1 MRLIRKSK
9 LRKSARNGVK
19 KSALITASTAL
30 AIAGV
35 LAGTGTA
42 QAAGNGPGGAS
53 NIRGTD
59 PGNTDLMIERL
70 CNQEGSLTGVYGAYN
85 VDTGEFKTQDEYLRD
100 VFGLWTPA
108 GPWELFRGWCGY
120 AEASTW
126 STKGATVRTS
136 PWIGNRGSKDD
147 KETFVSSYGTKTFAK
162 KSVGGTIGLSLA
174 KSIFSGS
181 VGGSAG
187 YEWGWEK
194 ESKFERRSEKTIPP
208 CTQVAVTWTPY
219 QRVVRV
225 NPVFYVED
233 YQWNKGDG
241 DVTTHTW
248 RGRDASW
255 KTIYSYG
262 YYIDGVSDK
271 LLPNG
276 QPDGREDK
284 VEEKLDPGTCAK

>member
-1 MRLIRKSK
+1 MRLFRAST
-9 LRKSARNGVK
+9 LK
-19 KSALITASTAL
+19 KSALAAASAAL
-30 AIAGV
+30 AVTGL
-35 LAGTGTA
+35 LAGSGTA
-42 QAAGNGPGGAS
+42 QAAGPGGAQ
-53 NIRGTD
+53 NVRGVD
-59 PGNTDLMIERL
+59 PGNTDVMLDRL
-70 CNQEGSLTGVYGAYN
+70 CSQETSLTGVYGALN

-100 VFGLWTPA
+100 VVGLWVPA

-120 AEASTW
+120 AQSSTW
-126 STKGATVRTS
+126 SVKGEPVRTS
-136 PWIGNRGSKDD
+136 EWTGNHGTTED
-147 KETFVSSYGTKTFAK
+147 KVTFVSGYSTKTFAK
-162 KSVGGTIGLSLA
+162 KSVGANISLSLA
-174 KSIFSGS
+174 KSIFSGT

-194 ESKFERRSEKTIPP
+194 TSSFERRSEKSIPP
-208 CTQVAVTWTPY
+208 CTQVATTWTPY

-241 DVTTHTW
+241 EVTTHTW

-284 VEEKLDPGTCAK
+284 WQENLDPKSCAK

>member
-1 MRLIRKSK
+1 MRLFRTST
-9 LRKSARNGVK
+9 LK
-19 KSALITASTAL
+19 KSALAAASAAL
-30 AIAGV
+30 AVTGL
-35 LAGTGTA
+35 LAGSGTA
-42 QAAGNGPGGAS
+42 QAAGPGGAQ
-53 NIRGTD
+53 NVRGVD
-59 PGNTDLMIERL
+59 PGNTDVMLDRL
-70 CNQEGSLTGVYGAYN
+70 CSQETSLTGVYGALN

-100 VFGLWTPA
+100 VFGLWVPA

-120 AEASTW
+120 AQSSTW
-126 STKGATVRTS
+126 SVKGEPVRTS
-136 PWIGNRGSKDD
+136 EWTGNHGTTED
-147 KETFVSSYGTKTFAK
+147 KVTFVSGYSTKTFAK
-162 KSVGGTIGLSLA
+162 KSVGASISLSLA
-174 KSIFSGS
+174 KSIFSGT

-194 ESKFERRSEKTIPP
+194 TSSFERRSEKSIPP
-208 CTQVAVTWTPY
+208 CTQVATTWTPY

-241 DVTTHTW
+241 EVTTHTW

-262 YYIDGVSDK
+262 YYIDGISDK

-284 VEEKLDPGTCAK
+284 WQENLDPKSCAK

>member
-1 MRLIRKSK
+1 MRTFRTSTL
-9 LRKSARNGVK
+9 K
-19 KSALITASTAL
+19 KSALAAASVAL
-30 AIAGV
+30 AVTGL
-35 LAGTGTA
+35 LAGSGTA
-42 QAAGNGPGGAS
+42 QAAGPGGAQ
-53 NIRGTD
+53 NVRGVD
-59 PGNTDLMIERL
+59 PGNTDVMLDRL
-70 CNQEGSLTGVYGAYN
+70 CGQETSLTGVYGAYN
-85 VDTGEFKTQDEYLRD
+85 VDTGEFKTRDEYLRD
-100 VFGLWTPA
+100 VVGLWVPA

-120 AEASTW
+120 AQASTW
-126 STKGATVRTS
+126 SVKGEPVRTS
-136 PWIGNRGSKDD
+136 EWTGNHGTTED
-147 KETFVSSYGTKTFAK
+147 KVTFVSGYSTKTFAK
-162 KSVGGTIGLSLA
+162 KSVGANISLSLA
-174 KSIFSGS
+174 KSIFSGT

-194 ESKFERRSEKTIPP
+194 SSSFERRSEKSIPP
-208 CTQVAVTWTPY
+208 CTQVATTWTPY

-241 DVTTHTW
+241 EVTAHTW

-284 VEEKLDPGTCAK
+284 WQENLDPKSCAK

>member
-1 MRLIRKSK
+1 MRTFRTSTL
-9 LRKSARNGVK
+9 K
-19 KSALITASTAL
+19 KSALAAASVAL
-30 AIAGV
+30 AVTGL
-35 LAGTGTA
+35 LAGSGTA
-42 QAAGNGPGGAS
+42 QAAGPGGAQ
-53 NIRGTD
+53 NVRGVD
-59 PGNTDLMIERL
+59 PGNTDVMLDRL
-70 CNQEGSLTGVYGAYN
+70 CGQETSLTGVYGAYN

-100 VFGLWTPA
+100 VVGLWVPA

-120 AEASTW
+120 AQSSTW
-126 STKGATVRTS
+126 SVKGEPVRTS
-136 PWIGNRGSKDD
+136 EWTGNHGTTED
-147 KETFVSSYGTKTFAK
+147 KVTFVSGYSTKTFAK
-162 KSVGGTIGLSLA
+162 KSVGANISLSLA
-174 KSIFSGS
+174 KSIFSGT

-194 ESKFERRSEKTIPP
+194 SSSFERRSEKSIPP
-208 CTQVAVTWTPY
+208 CTQVATTWTPY

-241 DVTTHTW
+241 EVTAHTW

-284 VEEKLDPGTCAK
+284 WQENLDPKSCAK

>member
-1 MRLIRKSK
+1 MRTFRTSTL
-9 LRKSARNGVK
+9 K
-19 KSALITASTAL
+19 KTAL
-30 AIAGV
+30 AAASVALAVTGL
-35 LAGTGTA
+35 LAGSGTA
-42 QAAGNGPGGAS
+42 QAAGPGGAQ
-53 NIRGTD
+53 NVRGVD
-59 PGNTDLMIERL
+59 PGNTDVMLDRL
-70 CNQEGSLTGVYGAYN
+70 CGQETSLTGVYGAYN

-100 VFGLWTPA
+100 VVGLWVPA

-120 AEASTW
+120 AQASTW
-126 STKGATVRTS
+126 SVKGEPVRTS
-136 PWIGNRGSKDD
+136 EWTGNHGTTED
-147 KETFVSSYGTKTFAK
+147 KVTFVSGYSTKTFAK
-162 KSVGGTIGLSLA
+162 KSVGANISLSLA
-174 KSIFSGS
+174 KSIFSGT

-194 ESKFERRSEKTIPP
+194 SSSFERRSEKSIPP
-208 CTQVAVTWTPY
+208 CTQVATTWTPY

-241 DVTTHTW
+241 EVTAHTW

-284 VEEKLDPGTCAK
+284 WQENLDPKSCAK

>member
-1 MRLIRKSK
+1 MRLFRAST
-9 LRKSARNGVK
+9 LK
-19 KSALITASTAL
+19 KSALAAASAAL
-30 AIAGV
+30 AVTGL
-35 LAGTGTA
+35 LAGSGTA
-42 QAAGNGPGGAS
+42 QAAGPGGAQ
-53 NIRGTD
+53 NVRGVD
-59 PGNTDLMIERL
+59 PGNTDVMLDRL
-70 CNQEGSLTGVYGAYN
+70 CSQETSLTGVYGALN

-100 VFGLWTPA
+100 VIGLWVPA

-120 AEASTW
+120 AQSSTW
-126 STKGATVRTS
+126 SVKGEPVRTS
-136 PWIGNRGSKDD
+136 EWTGNHGTTED
-147 KETFVSSYGTKTFAK
+147 KVTFVSGYSTKAFAK
-162 KSVGGTIGLSLA
+162 KSVGASISLSLA
-174 KSIFSGS
+174 KSIFSGT

-194 ESKFERRSEKTIPP
+194 TSSFERRSEKSIPP
-208 CTQVAVTWTPY
+208 CTQVATTWTPY

-241 DVTTHTW
+241 EVTTHTW

-262 YYIDGVSDK
+262 YYIDGTSDK

-284 VEEKLDPGTCAK
+284 WQENLDPKSCAK

>member
-1 MRLIRKSK
+1 MRLIRTATTAIA
-9 LRKSARNGVK
+9 SA
-19 KSALITASTAL
+19 AL
-30 AIAGV
+30 AITGV
-35 LAGTGTA
+35 LAGAGSA
-42 QAAGNGPGGAS
+42 QAAGPGGAQ
-53 NIRGTD
+53 NVRGVD

-70 CNQEGSLTGVYGAYN
+70 CSQETSLTGVYGALN

-100 VFGLWTPA
+100 VFGLWKPA

-126 STKGATVRTS
+126 STKGEPVRTS
-136 PWIGNRGSKDD
+136 RWIGNRGSADD
-147 KETFVSSYGTKTFAK
+147 KETFVSSYSTKTFAK
-162 KSVGGTIGLSLA
+162 KSVGGTISLSLA
-174 KSIFSGS
+174 KSIFSGG

-194 ESKFERRSEKTIPP
+194 ESRFETRSEKTIPP
-208 CTQVAVTWTPY
+208 CRQVSVTWTPY

-225 NPVFYVED
+225 NPVFQIED
-233 YQWNKGDG
+233 YQWNKGGD
-241 DVTTHTW
+241 DVTAHTW

-271 LLPNG
+271 ILPNG

-284 VEEKLDPGTCAK
+284 IEERLDPDTCTK

>member
-1 MRLIRKSK
+1 MRLFRTST
-9 LRKSARNGVK
+9 LK
-19 KSALITASTAL
+19 KSALAAASAAL
-30 AIAGV
+30 AVTGL
-35 LAGTGTA
+35 LAGSGTA
-42 QAAGNGPGGAS
+42 QAAGPGGAQ
-53 NIRGTD
+53 NVRGVD
-59 PGNTDLMIERL
+59 PGNTDVMLDRL
-70 CNQEGSLTGVYGAYN
+70 CSQETSLTGVYGALN

-100 VFGLWTPA
+100 VFGLWVPA

-120 AEASTW
+120 AQSSTW
-126 STKGATVRTS
+126 SVKGEPVRTS
-136 PWIGNRGSKDD
+136 EWTGNHGTTED
-147 KETFVSSYGTKTFAK
+147 KVTFVSGYSTKTFAK
-162 KSVGGTIGLSLA
+162 KSVGASISLSLA
-174 KSIFSGS
+174 KSIFSGT

-194 ESKFERRSEKTIPP
+194 TSSFERRSEKSIPP
-208 CTQVAVTWTPY
+208 CTQVATTWTPY

-241 DVTTHTW
+241 EVTTHTW

-262 YYIDGVSDK
+262 YYIDGISDK

-284 VEEKLDPGTCAK
+284 WQENLDPKSCAR

>member
-1 MRLIRKSK
+1 MRPFRT
-9 LRKSARNGVK
+9 SALK
-19 KSALITASTAL
+19 KSALAAASVAL
-30 AIAGV
+30 AVTGL
-35 LAGTGTA
+35 LAGSGTA
-42 QAAGNGPGGAS
+42 QAAGPGGAQ
-53 NIRGTD
+53 NVRGVD
-59 PGNTDLMIERL
+59 PGNTDVMLDRL
-70 CNQEGSLTGVYGAYN
+70 CSQETSLTGVYGAYN

-100 VFGLWTPA
+100 VVGLWVPA

-120 AEASTW
+120 AESSTW
-126 STKGATVRTS
+126 SIKGEPVRTS
-136 PWIGNRGSKDD
+136 EWTGNHGTTED
-147 KETFVSSYGTKTFAK
+147 KVTFVSGYSTKTFAK
-162 KSVGGTIGLSLA
+162 KSVGASISLSLA
-174 KSIFSGS
+174 KSIFSGTA
-181 VGGSAG
+181 GGSFG

-194 ESKFERRSEKTIPP
+194 SSSFERRSEKSIPP
-208 CTQVAVTWTPY
+208 CTQVATTWTPY

-241 DVTTHTW
+241 EVTAHTW

-284 VEEKLDPGTCAK
+284 WQESLDPKSCAK

>member
-9 LRKSARNGVK
+9 IKKLGTLK

-30 AIAGV
+30 ALTGL
-35 LAGTGTA
+35 LAGSGSA
-42 QAAGNGPGGAS
+42 QAADGGPGGAT

-70 CNQEGSLTGVYGAYN
+70 CGQEGSLTGVYGALN
-85 VDTGEFKTQDEYLRD
+85 VDTGEFKTRDEYLDD
-100 VFGLWTPA
+100 VFPLWEPV
-108 GPWELFRGWCGY
+108 GPWETFRGWCGY
-120 AEASTW
+120 AQASTW
-126 STKGATVRTS
+126 SIKGEPVRTS

-147 KETFVSSYGTKTFAK
+147 KETFVSSYSTKTFAK
-162 KSVGGTIGLSLA
+162 KSVGATISLSAA
-174 KSIFSGS
+174 KSIFSGTA
-181 VGGSAG
+181 GGSFS

-194 ESKFERRSEKTIPP
+194 TSSFERRSEKTIPP

-225 NPVFYVED
+225 NPIFYVED
-233 YQWNKGDG
+233 YQWNKDPSSR
-241 DVTTHTW
+241 DNMRTVHSW
-248 RGRDASW
+248 RDRGYN
-255 KTIYSYG
+255 TIYSYG
-262 YYIDGVSDK
+262 YYIDGISDT

-284 VEEKLDPGTCAK
+284 VEEKLDPKTCA

>member
-1 MRLIRKSK
+1 MRPFRT
-9 LRKSARNGVK
+9 SALK
-19 KSALITASTAL
+19 KSALAAASVAL
-30 AIAGV
+30 AVTGL
-35 LAGTGTA
+35 LAGSGTA
-42 QAAGNGPGGAS
+42 QAAGPGGAQ
-53 NIRGTD
+53 NVRGVD
-59 PGNTDLMIERL
+59 PGNTDVMLDRL
-70 CNQEGSLTGVYGAYN
+70 CSQETSLTGVYGAYN
-85 VDTGEFKTQDEYLRD
+85 VDTGEFKTRDEYLRD
-100 VFGLWTPA
+100 VVGLWVPA

-120 AEASTW
+120 AESSTW
-126 STKGATVRTS
+126 SIKGEPVRTS
-136 PWIGNRGSKDD
+136 EWTGNHGTTED
-147 KETFVSSYGTKTFAK
+147 KVTFVSGYSTKTFAK
-162 KSVGGTIGLSLA
+162 KSVGASISLSLA
-174 KSIFSGS
+174 KNIFSGTA
-181 VGGSAG
+181 GGSFG

-194 ESKFERRSEKTIPP
+194 SSSFERRSEKSIPP
-208 CTQVAVTWTPY
+208 CTQVATTWTPY

-241 DVTTHTW
+241 EVTAHTW

-284 VEEKLDPGTCAK
+284 WQESLDPKSCAK

>member
-1 MRLIRKSK
+1 MRL
-9 LRKSARNGVK
+9 LRTSTLK
-19 KSALITASTAL
+19 KSVLAAASVAL
-30 AIAGV
+30 AVTGL
-35 LAGTGTA
+35 LAGSGTA
-42 QAAGNGPGGAS
+42 QAAGPGGAQ
-53 NIRGTD
+53 NVRGVD
-59 PGNTDLMIERL
+59 PGNTDVMLDRL
-70 CNQEGSLTGVYGAYN
+70 CGQETSLTGVYGALN

-100 VFGLWTPA
+100 VFGLWVPA

-120 AEASTW
+120 AQASTW
-126 STKGATVRTS
+126 STKGEPVRTS
-136 PWIGNRGSKDD
+136 EWTGNHGTTED
-147 KETFVSSYGTKTFAK
+147 KVTFVSGYSTKTFAK
-162 KSVGGTIGLSLA
+162 KSVGATISLSLA
-174 KSIFSGS
+174 KSIFSGTL
-181 VGGSAG
+181 GGSAG

-194 ESKFERRSEKTIPP
+194 SSSFERRSEKSIPP
-208 CTQVAVTWTPY
+208 CTQVATTWTPY

-241 DVTTHTW
+241 EVTTHTW

-262 YYIDGVSDK
+262 YYIDGISDK

-284 VEEKLDPGTCAK
+284 WQENLDPKSCAK

>member
-1 MRLIRKSK
+1 MRTFRTSTL
-9 LRKSARNGVK
+9 K
-19 KSALITASTAL
+19 KSALAAASVAL
-30 AIAGV
+30 AVTGL
-35 LAGTGTA
+35 LAGSGTA
-42 QAAGNGPGGAS
+42 QAAGPGGAQ
-53 NIRGTD
+53 NVRGVD
-59 PGNTDLMIERL
+59 PGNTDVMLDRL
-70 CNQEGSLTGVYGAYN
+70 CGQETSLTGVYGAYN

-100 VFGLWTPA
+100 VVGLWVPA

-120 AEASTW
+120 AQASTW
-126 STKGATVRTS
+126 SVKGEPVRTS
-136 PWIGNRGSKDD
+136 EWTGNHGTTED
-147 KETFVSSYGTKTFAK
+147 KVTFVSGYSTKTFAK
-162 KSVGGTIGLSLA
+162 KSVGANISLSLA
-174 KSIFSGS
+174 KSIFSGT

-194 ESKFERRSEKTIPP
+194 TSSFERRSEKSIPP
-208 CTQVAVTWTPY
+208 CTQVATTWTPY

-241 DVTTHTW
+241 EVTAHTW

-284 VEEKLDPGTCAK
+284 WQENLDPKSCAK

>member
-1 MRLIRKSK
+1 MRLIRKST
-9 LRKSARNGVK
+9 LK
-19 KSALITASTAL
+19 KSALSIASAAL
-30 AIAGV
+30 AISGV
-35 LAGTGTA
+35 LAGAGSA
-42 QAAGNGPGGAS
+42 QAAGPGGAQ
-53 NIRGTD
+53 NVRGVD
-59 PGNTDLMIERL
+59 PGDTDLMIERL
-70 CNQEGSLTGVYGAYN
+70 CGQEGSLTGVYGALN
-85 VDTGEFKTQDEYLRD
+85 VDTGEFKTRDEYLRD
-100 VFGLWTPA
+100 VFGLWVPA
-108 GPWELFRGWCGY
+108 GSWELFRGWCGY

-126 STKGATVRTS
+126 SIKGEPVRTS
-136 PWIGNRGSKDD
+136 RWIGNRGSADD

-162 KSVGGTIGLSLA
+162 KSVGGEISFSLA

-194 ESKFERRSEKTIPP
+194 ESRFETRSEKTIPP
-208 CTQVAVTWTPY
+208 CRQVAVTWTPY

-241 DVTTHTW
+241 EVTAHTW

-284 VEEKLDPGTCAK
+284 IEEKLDPNTCTK

>member
-1 MRLIRKSK
+1 MRLFRAST
-9 LRKSARNGVK
+9 LK
-19 KSALITASTAL
+19 KSALAAASAAL
-30 AIAGV
+30 AVTGL
-35 LAGTGTA
+35 LAGSGTA
-42 QAAGNGPGGAS
+42 QAAGPGGAQ
-53 NIRGTD
+53 NVRGVD
-59 PGNTDLMIERL
+59 PGNTDVMLDRL
-70 CNQEGSLTGVYGAYN
+70 CSQETSLTGVYGALN

-100 VFGLWTPA
+100 VVGLWVPA

-120 AEASTW
+120 AQSSTW
-126 STKGATVRTS
+126 SVKGEPVRTS
-136 PWIGNRGSKDD
+136 EWTGNHGTTED
-147 KETFVSSYGTKTFAK
+147 KVTFVSGYSTKTFAK
-162 KSVGGTIGLSLA
+162 KSVGASISLSLA
-174 KSIFSGS
+174 KSIFSGT

-194 ESKFERRSEKTIPP
+194 TSSFERRSEKSIPP
-208 CTQVAVTWTPY
+208 CTQVATTWTPY

-241 DVTTHTW
+241 EVTSHTW

-284 VEEKLDPGTCAK
+284 WQENLDPKSCAQ

>member
-1 MRLIRKSK
+1 MRPFRTSTL
-9 LRKSARNGVK
+9 K
-19 KSALITASTAL
+19 KSALAAASVAL
-30 AIAGV
+30 AVTGL
-35 LAGTGTA
+35 LAGSGTA
-42 QAAGNGPGGAS
+42 QAAGPGGAQ
-53 NIRGTD
+53 NVRGVD
-59 PGNTDLMIERL
+59 PGNTDVMLDRL
-70 CNQEGSLTGVYGAYN
+70 CSQETSLTGVYGAYN

-100 VFGLWTPA
+100 VVGLWVPA

-120 AEASTW
+120 AQSSTW
-126 STKGATVRTS
+126 SVKGEPVRTS
-136 PWIGNRGSKDD
+136 EWTGNHGTTED
-147 KETFVSSYGTKTFAK
+147 KVTFVSGYSTKTFAK
-162 KSVGGTIGLSLA
+162 KSVGANISLSLA
-174 KSIFSGS
+174 KSIFSGT

-194 ESKFERRSEKTIPP
+194 TSSFERRSEKSIPP
-208 CTQVAVTWTPY
+208 CTQVATTWTPY

-241 DVTTHTW
+241 EVTAHTW

-284 VEEKLDPGTCAK
+284 WQENLDPKSCAK

>member
-1 MRLIRKSK
+1 MRLFRAST
-9 LRKSARNGVK
+9 LK
-19 KSALITASTAL
+19 KSALAAASAAL
-30 AIAGV
+30 AVTGL
-35 LAGTGTA
+35 LAGSGTA
-42 QAAGNGPGGAS
+42 QAAGPGGAQ
-53 NIRGTD
+53 NVRGVD
-59 PGNTDLMIERL
+59 PGNTDVMLDRL
-70 CNQEGSLTGVYGAYN
+70 CSQETSLTGVYGALN

-100 VFGLWTPA
+100 VIGLWVPA

-120 AEASTW
+120 AQSSTW
-126 STKGATVRTS
+126 SVKGEPVRTS
-136 PWIGNRGSKDD
+136 EWTGNHGTTED
-147 KETFVSSYGTKTFAK
+147 KVTFVSGYSTKTFAK
-162 KSVGGTIGLSLA
+162 KSVGANISLSLA
-174 KSIFSGS
+174 KSIFSGT

-194 ESKFERRSEKTIPP
+194 TSSFERRSEKSIPP
-208 CTQVAVTWTPY
+208 CTQVATTWTPY

-241 DVTTHTW
+241 EVTTHTW

-284 VEEKLDPGTCAK
+284 WQENLDPKSCAK

>member
-1 MRLIRKSK
+1 MRLFRRST
-9 LRKSARNGVK
+9 LK
-19 KSALITASTAL
+19 KSALAAASAAL
-30 AIAGV
+30 AVTGL
-35 LAGTGTA
+35 LAASGTA
-42 QAAGNGPGGAS
+42 QAAGPGGAQ
-53 NIRGTD
+53 NVRGVD
-59 PGNTDLMIERL
+59 PGNTDVMLDRL
-70 CNQEGSLTGVYGAYN
+70 CSQETSLTGVYGALN
-85 VDTGEFKTQDEYLRD
+85 VDTGEFKTRDEYLRD
-100 VFGLWTPA
+100 VFGLWVPA

-120 AEASTW
+120 AQASTW
-126 STKGATVRTS
+126 SVKGEPVRTS
-136 PWIGNRGSKDD
+136 EWTGNHGTTED
-147 KETFVSSYGTKTFAK
+147 KVTFVSGYSTKTFAK
-162 KSVGGTIGLSLA
+162 KSVGANISLSLA
-174 KSIFSGS
+174 KSIFSGT

-194 ESKFERRSEKTIPP
+194 SSSFERRSEKSIPP
-208 CTQVAVTWTPY
+208 CTQVATTWTPY

-241 DVTTHTW
+241 EVTTHNW

-262 YYIDGVSDK
+262 YYIDGISDK

-284 VEEKLDPGTCAK
+284 WQENLDPKSCAK

>member
-1 MRLIRKSK
+1 MRLFRTSN
-9 LRKSARNGVK
+9 LK
-19 KSALITASTAL
+19 KSALAAASVAL
-30 AIAGV
+30 AVTGL
-35 LAGTGTA
+35 LAGSGTA
-42 QAAGNGPGGAS
+42 QAAGPGGAQ
-53 NIRGTD
+53 NVRGVD
-59 PGNTDLMIERL
+59 PGNTDVMLDRL
-70 CNQEGSLTGVYGAYN
+70 CSQETSLTGVYGALN

-100 VFGLWTPA
+100 VVGLWVPA

-120 AEASTW
+120 AQSSTW
-126 STKGATVRTS
+126 SVKGEPVRTS
-136 PWIGNRGSKDD
+136 EWTGNHGTTED
-147 KETFVSSYGTKTFAK
+147 KVTFVSGYSTKTFAK
-162 KSVGGTIGLSLA
+162 KSVGASISLSLA
-174 KSIFSGS
+174 KSIFSGTL
-181 VGGSAG
+181 GGSAG

-194 ESKFERRSEKTIPP
+194 TSSFERRSEKSIPP
-208 CTQVAVTWTPY
+208 CTQVATTWTPY

-262 YYIDGVSDK
+262 YYIDGISDK

-284 VEEKLDPGTCAK
+284 WEEKLDPKSCAH

>member
-1 MRLIRKSK
+1 MRLFRAST
-9 LRKSARNGVK
+9 LK
-19 KSALITASTAL
+19 KSALAAASAAL
-30 AIAGV
+30 AVTGL
-35 LAGTGTA
+35 LAGSGTA
-42 QAAGNGPGGAS
+42 QAAGPGGAQ
-53 NIRGTD
+53 NVRGVD
-59 PGNTDLMIERL
+59 PGNTDVMLDRL
-70 CNQEGSLTGVYGAYN
+70 CSQETSLTGVYGALN

-100 VFGLWTPA
+100 VIGLWVPA

-120 AEASTW
+120 AQSSTW
-126 STKGATVRTS
+126 SVKGEPVRTS
-136 PWIGNRGSKDD
+136 EWTGNHGTTED
-147 KETFVSSYGTKTFAK
+147 KVTFVSGYSTKTFAK
-162 KSVGGTIGLSLA
+162 KSVGASISLSLA
-174 KSIFSGS
+174 KSIFSGT

-194 ESKFERRSEKTIPP
+194 TSSFERRSEKSIPP
-208 CTQVAVTWTPY
+208 CTQVATTWTPY

-284 VEEKLDPGTCAK
+284 WQENLDPKSCAQ

>member
-1 MRLIRKSK
+1 MRLIRTSPLK
-9 LRKSARNGVK
+9 R
-19 KSALITASTAL
+19 TAL
-30 AIAGV
+30 AAASAALALAGV
-35 LAGTGTA
+35 LAGSGTA
-42 QAAGNGPGGAS
+42 QAAGPGGAQ
-53 NIRGTD
+53 NVRGVD
-59 PGNTDLMIERL
+59 PGNTDVMLDRL
-70 CNQEGSLTGVYGAYN
+70 CGQETSLTGVYGALN
-85 VDTGEFKTQDEYLRD
+85 VDTGEFKTRDEYLRD
-100 VFGLWTPA
+100 VVGLWVPA

-120 AEASTW
+120 AQASTW
-126 STKGATVRTS
+126 SVKGEPVRTS
-136 PWIGNRGSKDD
+136 EWTGNHGTTED
-147 KETFVSSYGTKTFAK
+147 KVTFVSGYSTKTFAK
-162 KSVGGTIGLSLA
+162 KSVGANISLSLA

-181 VGGSAG
+181 LGGSAG

-194 ESKFERRSEKTIPP
+194 TSSFERRSEKSIPP
-208 CTQVAVTWTPY
+208 CTQVATTWTPY

-241 DVTTHTW
+241 EVTTHTW

-255 KTIYSYG
+255 KTVYSYG

-284 VEEKLDPGTCAK
+284 WQENLDPKSCAK

>member
-1 MRLIRKSK
+1 MRPFRTSTL
-9 LRKSARNGVK
+9 K
-19 KSALITASTAL
+19 KSALAAASVAL
-30 AIAGV
+30 AVTGL
-35 LAGTGTA
+35 LAGSGTA
-42 QAAGNGPGGAS
+42 QAAGPGGAQ
-53 NIRGTD
+53 NVRGVD
-59 PGNTDLMIERL
+59 PGNTDVMLDRL
-70 CNQEGSLTGVYGAYN
+70 CGQETSLTGVYGAYN
-85 VDTGEFKTQDEYLRD
+85 VDTGEFKTRDEYLRD
-100 VFGLWTPA
+100 VVGLWVPA

-120 AEASTW
+120 AQASTW
-126 STKGATVRTS
+126 SVKGEPVRTS
-136 PWIGNRGSKDD
+136 EWTGNHGTTED
-147 KETFVSSYGTKTFAK
+147 KVTFVSGYSTKTFAK
-162 KSVGGTIGLSLA
+162 KSVGASISLSLA
-174 KSIFSGS
+174 KSIFSGTA
-181 VGGSAG
+181 GGSFG

-194 ESKFERRSEKTIPP
+194 SSSFERRSEKSIPP
-208 CTQVAVTWTPY
+208 CTQVATTWTPY

-241 DVTTHTW
+241 EVTAHTW

-284 VEEKLDPGTCAK
+284 WQENLDPKSCAK

>member
-1 MRLIRKSK
+1 MRLFRTST
-9 LRKSARNGVK
+9 LK
-19 KSALITASTAL
+19 KSALAAASVAL
-30 AIAGV
+30 AVTGL
-35 LAGTGTA
+35 LAGSGTA
-42 QAAGNGPGGAS
+42 QAAGPGGAQ
-53 NIRGTD
+53 NVRGVD
-59 PGNTDLMIERL
+59 PGNTDVMLDRL
-70 CNQEGSLTGVYGAYN
+70 CSQETSLTGVYGALN

-100 VFGLWTPA
+100 VVGLWVPA

-120 AEASTW
+120 AQSSTW
-126 STKGATVRTS
+126 SVKGEPVRTS
-136 PWIGNRGSKDD
+136 EWTGNHGTTED
-147 KETFVSSYGTKTFAK
+147 KVTFVSGYSTKTFAK
-162 KSVGGTIGLSLA
+162 KSVGASISLSLA
-174 KSIFSGS
+174 KSIFSGTL
-181 VGGSAG
+181 GGSAG

-194 ESKFERRSEKTIPP
+194 TSSFERRSEKSIPP
-208 CTQVAVTWTPY
+208 CTQVATTWTPY

-262 YYIDGVSDK
+262 YYIDGISDK

-284 VEEKLDPGTCAK
+284 WQENLDPKSCAK